1 VEPGLKVFGT
11 PDEKSPVFF
20 TTNFALTYYTVASDI
35 ESSKLNAYVVVVD
48 TEGSAVDS
56 GVAGRK
62 LTADKV
68 AEALKASG
76 LENKVK
82 HKTIIIPGKASR
94 ISGEIEEASG
104 WKVQVGPRDSS
115 EIPKYLIDKWQ
126 P

>member
-1 VEPGLKVFGT
+1 
-11 PDEKSPVFF
+11 
-20 TTNFALTYYTVASDI
+20 
-35 ESSKLNAYVVVVD
+35 VVVD

-76 LENKVK
+76 LESKVK

-104 WKVQVGPRDSS
+104 WKVRVGPRDSS
-115 EIPKYLIDKWQ
+115 EIPKYIIDKWQ